1 MAAIALKA
9 FELLGLEVITSDGRN
24 IGEVVDLAI
33 EHPGWKVRD
42 LRVSIDKRIAEELGL
57 QSQRKGLFHVR
68 TASVKSVGDMI
79 MLNQTIK
86 MLAEQATAA
95 RKSGDDEPFD

>member
-1 MAAIALKA
+1 MPLKA
-9 FELLGLEVITSDGRN
+9 FSLIGLEVITSDGRN

-33 EHPGWKVRD
+33 EQPGWKVRD

-57 QSQRKGLFHVR
+57 QTRRAGLFQVR

-79 MLNQTIK
+79 MLTQSMK
-86 MLAEQATAA
+86 MLAEAASSA
-95 RKSGDDEPFD
+95 RKAGDDEPFD